1 MGWQTVSGYSNGDKV
16 GQLNIPLFR
25 RSHSFG
31 SVDTLGRVRE
41 GVYVC
46 VRTDI
51 KTQSERER
59 AREHPVLLL
68 SVHANETAVHSRLL
82 TFENKKVDANNRER
96 NTLHTEGPVSPHK
109 RIQIRAPTQ
118 TFGDQAF
125 LQETFLVMVHV
136 KPLM

>member
-31 SVDTLGRVRE
+31 SVDTLGRE

-46 VRTDI
+46 ARTDI
-51 KTQSERER
+51 TTQSE
-59 AREHPVLLL
+59 REHPVLLL
-68 SVHANETAVHSRLL
+68 SGHANETAVHSRLL
-82 TFENKKVDANNRER
+82 TSENKKVDANNRER
-96 NTLHTEGPVSPHK
+96 NTLHTEGPVSPQK
-109 RIQIRAPTQ
+109 RIQRRAPTQ
-118 TFGDQAF
+118 TFGDQA
-125 LQETFLVMVHV
+125 LLRETFLVMVHV